1 MVQVAEQFSSLRN
14 TLGSIL
20 GIFTLLRWVR
30 TLLAKITGQPPPASS
45 SSLTPANFAAFEGRP
60 ITLPDGS
67 LAPASAHPKPS
78 KKPFLVFLLAAFG
91 LPYLMGKL
99 IRVLAKS
106 QEEAAARQQQQQELT
121 QPSEVLDPSQL
132 EFCRLLYDFPPPSHD
147 SAAVSGVD
155 LVVKKGDLVAVL
167 TKLDPLGQPSE
178 WWRCRARDGRVGY
191 LPGVYLE
198 EIKRKQIANVA
209 ASRSSSLT
217 SKSGVMEDVKEGD
230 FSAEA
235 FQKAQFQSRG
245 AEVEGRQAKS
255 KGK

>member
-20 GIFTLLRWVR
+20 GIFTLLRWIR
-30 TLLAKITGQPPPASS
+30 TLLAKVTGQPPPASS

-60 ITLPDGS
+60 ITLPDGT

-106 QEEAAARQQQQQELT
+106 QEEAAARQQQQAP
-121 QPSEVLDPSQL
+121 QPGEVLDPSQL
-132 EFCRLLYDFPPPSHD
+132 EFCRLLYDFPPPNHD
-147 SAAVSGVD
+147 AAAVSGVD
-155 LVVKKGDLVAVL
+155 LQVKKGDLVAVL
-167 TKLDPLGQPSE
+167 TKLDPLGQPSD

-198 EIKRKQIANVA
+198 EIKRKQIANAA
-209 ASRSSSLT
+209 ASRTSSLT
-217 SKSGVMEDVKEGD
+217 SRSGVMEEVKEGD

-235 FQKAQFQSRG
+235 FQKAQFHS
-245 AEVEGRQAKS
+245 
-255 KGK
+255 